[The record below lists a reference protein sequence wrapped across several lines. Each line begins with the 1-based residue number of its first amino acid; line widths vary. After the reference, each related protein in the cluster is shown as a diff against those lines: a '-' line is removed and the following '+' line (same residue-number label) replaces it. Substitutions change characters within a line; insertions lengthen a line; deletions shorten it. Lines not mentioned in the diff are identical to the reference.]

1 LSKKRIL
8 KSVKSFEELILEH
21 NEKIVKENAKSI
33 PDKGLI
39 RYWKRE
45 IVTYTEEIEKA
56 QRRLKRGR

>member
-1 LSKKRIL
+1 
-8 KSVKSFEELILEH
+8 
-21 NEKIVKENAKSI
+21 VKENAKSI

-45 IVTYTEEIEKA
+45 IVTYTEEMEKA